1 MNNIHQHEICSNQSF
16 MSVHSIIDSRL
27 INHILIANL
36 LNYLDVDENSI
47 NLFLKKKALPNILSF
62 SDDTIKSYN
71 DDVDSI
77 LCRIPNELQK
87 EKLNRNFIELIV
99 LVDGLTISEIHLL
112 TLLSEYNLEE
122 TINLI
127 AEHISILDLMQV
139 K

>member
-36 LNYLDVDENSI
+36 LNYLDVDEYYI